1 MAYWAFEPLVQHLP
15 YSVGGY
21 LRSQQGQQTFEGL
34 CAVVLQR
41 LSRLVLV
48 MAAQPEVGLTFLV
61 PPHRR
66 PVE

>member
-15 YSVGGY
+15 YGVGGY
-21 LRSQQGQQTFEGL
+21 LRSQPGQQTFEGL
-34 CAVVLQR
+34 CAVALQR
-41 LSRLVLV
+41 LSSLVLV
-48 MAAQPEVGLTFLV
+48 VAAQPEEVFTFLV